1 MTCRTRQR
9 QIVHAII
16 YPSDDVYVGECVEVA
31 VITQGR
37 TLAKAVANL
46 QQAATL
52 YFEGED
58 LAALGF
64 SSPLRLRIRFD
75 VPLNL

>member
-1 MTCRTRQR
+1 MSPRAKLR

-16 YPSDDVYVGECVEVA
+16 YASEDVYVGECVEIA

-37 TLAKAVANL
+37 TLAKTVNNL
-46 QQAATL
+46 QEAATL

-64 SSPLRLRIRFD
+64 SSRPRMRIKFD
-75 VPLNL
+75 FPLNL